1 MKSMPCKPHVT
12 HCETQETRSKTQET
26 RWETHQSHEIK
37 ALARETTP
45 WNPYYKVQIL
55 YEVSRPKERT
65 ACSIEQEEQR
75 LWVPKSL
82 LRFRPQ
88 CSVVALAIVKM
99 SLLLSM
105 ITRCGVVLRECCI
118 VVKV

>member
-1 MKSMPCKPHVT
+1 MFLVFK
-12 HCETQETRSKTQET
+12 HCSQKLMFFLLLQNQVNRIKNETGTSILIPSNNEHSNILRIEGSPKGVASAKE
-26 RWETHQSHEIK
+26 EIMQMVK
-37 ALARETTP
+37 KL
-45 WNPYYKVQIL
+45 
-55 YEVSRPKERT
+55 VSF
-65 ACSIEQEEQR
+65 CC
-75 LWVPKSL
+75 LVVKSL
-82 LRFRPQ
+82 NGV